1 MAQPRLWVIR
11 HPAVPGLAAVR
22 GEGVATDI
30 VRHAHAK
37 TVVGLCLSGGRRIEA
52 GGGRWC
58 VAPGQG
64 FVIPGGVAHACAP
77 WGASEH
83 AYVAL
88 AAAPQCFPA
97 CPGVSDVP
105 EVLGAPAVWPSVWE
119 DGKAAALLLRAV
131 AALAAGQVAAR
142 VRFAALCKRLRL
154 RPAPLPPLDPAVR
167 AAMAVVDA
175 APDAPVTLA
184 DLAEAAGVSPFRL
197 ERLFTRDLGVPPGEY
212 VLSRRVAGAAARI
225 EAGAGLADAALASG
239 FCDQS
244 HLTRHFRRRM
254 GVPPGK
260 YMVEGE

>member
-83 AYVAL
+83 AYMAL

-97 CPGVSDVP
+97 CPEGPAV
-105 EVLGAPAVWPSVWE
+105 PAVWPSVWE
-119 DGKAAALLLRAV
+119 DEKAAALLLRVVEALADGQAV
-131 AALAAGQVAAR
+131 ACVH
-142 VRFAALCKRLRL
+142 FAALCRLLHL
-154 RPAPLPPLDPAVR
+154 RAAPLPPLDPAVR
-167 AAMAVVDA
+167 AAMAAVDA

-184 DLAEAAGVSPFRL
+184 DLAAVAGVSPFRL
-197 ERLFTRDLGVPPGEY
+197 ERLFIRDLGVPPGEY

-225 EAGAGLADAALASG
+225 EAGQGLADAALASG

-260 YMVEGE
+260 YVVEREE

>member
-11 HPAVPGLAAVR
+11 HPAVSGLAAVR

-97 CPGVSDVP
+97 CPEALAVP
-105 EVLGAPAVWPSVWE
+105 TVWPSVWE
-119 DGKAAALLLRAV
+119 DAKAAALLLRAV
-131 AALAAGQVAAR
+131 EALADGQAVAC
-142 VRFAALCKRLRL
+142 VHFAALCRLLHL
-154 RPAPLPPLDPAVR
+154 RAAPLPPLDPAVR
-167 AAMAVVDA
+167 AAMAAVDA

-184 DLAEAAGVSPFRL
+184 DLAAVAGVSPFRL
-197 ERLFTRDLGVPPGEY
+197 ERLFIRDLGVPPGEY

-225 EAGAGLADAALASG
+225 EAGQGLADAALASG

-260 YMVEGE
+260 YVVEREE